1 MKHPHRELFPLTL
14 IVLLLFVMQARAQ
27 NNVVPAWNHRQCAV
41 ALTYDD
47 GLNVHLD
54 KVIPVL
60 DSLGLKGTFYVPCNS
75 SSLEKRLPEWKSIA
89 AHGHELGNHTLF
101 HPCNGKSKSR
111 DWVKP
116 EYDLDTYTIARILDE
131 IRLSNTMLNAID
143 GKTKRTF
150 AYTCDDRIVEGVS
163 YVDSI
168 RNDFVGARG
177 VVPGMNQMNNTDLFD
192 IRSYMIDRQSGEEL
206 IELVKTAKTEGAL
219 VVFLFHGVGGGHAI
233 NVELAEHN
241 KLLRY
246 LKNNEQDIWVAPLV
260 EISSHIREFQ
270 HSQSGQNVLKK

>member
-1 MKHPHRELFPLTL
+1 MKIQMFPSA
-14 IVLLLFVMQARAQ
+14 LLLLVILVIQVNAQ
-27 NNVVPAWNHRQCAV
+27 NKGFSLWNHKQCAV

-60 DSLGLKGTFYVPCNS
+60 DFLGLKGTFYIPGNYP
-75 SSLEKRLPEWKSIA
+75 SLRKRLPEWRAIA

-101 HPCNGKSKSR
+101 HPCIGKSKGS

-116 EYDLDTYTIARILDE
+116 EYDLENYTTTRILDE
-131 IRLSNTMLNAID
+131 IRLANTMLSAID
-143 GKTKRTF
+143 GRTKRTF
-150 AYTCDDRIVEGVS
+150 AYTCGDTVVEGVS
-163 YVDSI
+163 FVDSI

-177 VVPGMNQMNNTDLFD
+177 IVKGMNRLNSTDLFD
-192 IRSYMIDRQSGEEL
+192 IRSYMMNGQTGDEM
-206 IELVKTAKTEGAL
+206 IELVKTAKKEGAL
-219 VVFLFHGVGGGHAI
+219 VVFLFHGVGGEHGI

-246 LKNNEQDIWVAPLV
+246 LKENEQDIWVAPLV
-260 EISSHIREFQ
+260 EIAEFIR
-270 HSQSGQNVLKK
+270 GPRN